1 MNKPPLVT
9 AWDPFI
15 RIFHWSLVVSFVVS
29 WVTQEEF
36 YNLHLQA
43 GYATLGLICMRLAWG
58 FIACGHARFI
68 DFIYSPKA
76 IIAYLKSLPGNNP
89 KRYIGHNPAG
99 GAMVILLLA
108 GLFVVTLS
116 GIALDAAENWSGPM
130 AGMNLFRYTSLIK
143 SIHSLSTNLLLVAI
157 ALHLLGVGLSSLAH
171 RENLPKSMITGKKRK
186 L

>member
-1 MNKPPLVT
+1 MNKPALVT

-15 RIFHWSLVVSFVVS
+15 RIFHWALVVSFVTS
-29 WVTQEEF
+29 WATREEY

-58 FIACGHARFI
+58 FIASGHARFS

-76 IIAYLKSLPGNNP
+76 IIAYLESLAGKNP
-89 KRYIGHNPAG
+89 QRYIGHNPAG
-99 GAMVILLLA
+99 GAMVVLLLA
-108 GLFVVTLS
+108 GLLVVTLS

-143 SIHSLSTNLLLVAI
+143 SVHSLSTDLLLIAI
-157 ALHLLGVGLSSLAH
+157 SLHLLGVGFSSLAH

-186 L
+186 R

>member
-1 MNKPPLVT
+1 MSKPPQVT

-15 RIFHWSLVVSFVVS
+15 RIFHWSLAVSFVVS
-29 WVTQEEF
+29 WVTQEEH

-58 FIACGHARFI
+58 FIARGHASFS
-68 DFIYSPKA
+68 DFIYSPKV
-76 IIAYLKSLPGNNP
+76 IIAYLKSLPGKNP

-99 GAMVILLLA
+99 GAMVVLLLA
-108 GLFVVTLS
+108 GLFMVTLS

-130 AGMNLFRYTSLIK
+130 SGMNLFRYTSLIK
-143 SIHSLSTNLLLVAI
+143 SIHSLSTDLLLIAI
-157 ALHLLGVGLSSLAH
+157 SLHLLGISLSSLAH